1 MAVAAVTT
9 VEGVLV
15 VAIVAVVNIFAIVT
29 ILAIVA
35 VMAVVAAVVIAAVVT
50 RHRGRC
56 GRPDCRACCSH
67 DGYGSCH
74 DCCSRHRCRG
84 RRTGSLRPV
93 YKAVVAV
100 VAVGAIVA
108 VRRSCPLYILVVIIV
123 VILAMAVVAVV
134 ELYLSTGESWP
145 RLGLVTSLIPYPL
158 PGLPIDYFY
167 PTTLVHF
174 FPHFSNISWK

>member
-9 VEGVLV
+9 VVAVEGVLV

-35 VMAVVAAVVIAAVVT
+35 VMAIVAAVVIAAVVT

-67 DGYGSCH
+67 GGYGSR
-74 DCCSRHRCRG
+74 CSRHRCRG
-84 RRTGSLRPV
+84 RCTRSLRPV

-108 VRRSCPLYILVVIIV
+108 VRRSCPLYI
-123 VILAMAVVAVV
+123 
-134 ELYLSTGESWP
+134 SC
-145 RLGLVTSLIPYPL
+145 R
-158 PGLPIDYFY
+158 DYCGHLNHGCC
-167 PTTLVHF
+167 TE
-174 FPHFSNISWK
+174 